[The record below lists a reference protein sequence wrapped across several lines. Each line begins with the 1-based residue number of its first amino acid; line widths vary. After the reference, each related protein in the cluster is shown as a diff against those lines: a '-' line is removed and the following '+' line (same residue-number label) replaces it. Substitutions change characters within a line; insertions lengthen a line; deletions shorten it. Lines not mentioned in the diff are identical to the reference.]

1 MSDRDQPGSEPEI
14 APTSVPVEESS
25 ADPAPAAPAAA
36 AAAAD
41 PVVTIRIQRSHLYGI
56 VGVLAGLLAGLLI
69 GRFVLA
75 PDASLVTATAPGTG
89 TTASAAPAAPTGPV
103 DVDIKGRPFKGN
115 EDAKVTVVEFTD
127 YQCPF
132 CKRHFDTVLT
142 PLLTKHGKNIRYVVR
157 NFPIPSLHPLA
168 QKASEAAECAL
179 EQDKFWEYHDYVF
192 EHQDKITVPDLKKH
206 ARAVKLDGAAFDSC
220 LDDAKK
226 ASVVKKD
233 VDDGTSYGVTGTPTF
248 FINGEIVKG
257 AIALTAFDPY
267 ISKHL

>member
-1 MSDRDQPGSEPEI
+1 VSDIERPDAEPG
-14 APTSVPVEESS
+14 V
-25 ADPAPAAPAAA
+25 DPAPAEPSAPEPARAPA
-36 AAAAD
+36 D
-41 PVVTIRIQRSHLYGI
+41 SIVTIRVQRSHLYGA
-56 VGVLAGLLAGLLI
+56 VGVLAGLVAGLLI

-75 PDASLVTATAPGTG
+75 PDASLVTGAAPTTAG

-142 PLLTKHGKNIRYVVR
+142 SLLKKHGKNIRYVVR

-192 EHQDKITVPDLKKH
+192 AHQDEIAVEQLKEH
-206 ARAVKLDGAAFDSC
+206 ARAVGLNGADFDQC
-220 LDDAKK
+220 LDDGEK

-257 AIALTAFDPY
+257 AIPLTTFETH
-267 ISKHL
+267 ITKHLN